1 MKPIV
6 RIWPDLGSTGYYCTA
21 GCQINPPADLP
32 ASIKIALRYWLEAW
46 QYSLTPHSPVHYLE
60 RWLDDGAALVAE
72 ANQSQSLTHYVYCVT
87 LDNSHYE
94 RHHYLRRCLP
104 L

>member
-6 RIWPDLGSTGYYCTA
+6 RIWPDYGSTGYYCSA
-21 GCQINPPADLP
+21 GRQIPSPDSLP
-32 ASIKIALRYWLEAW
+32 VSIKIALRYWLEAW
-46 QYSLTPHSPVHYLE
+46 QYSLSPSSNTDYLV
-60 RWLDDGAALVAE
+60 RWFEDGESLVSE
-72 ANQSQSLTHYVYCVT
+72 ANHAQSEIQFLYCVT

-94 RHHYLRRCLP
+94 RHHCLRRCLP